1 MAERLKIKHIKFRAG
16 SVPNAPVLDVDI
28 PHVTV
33 VVGPNNSGKSQALR
47 ELEGW
52 CQGRNPEMLVIDEIE
67 LDWPDTFDDV
77 MSMLEPYKAPPPKN
91 HTPEL
96 DLFWIARPV
105 IRKGEEDIHMRV
117 SISKLRNRFEEKQSD
132 FFRGVFVRTFT
143 LRLDGRTRFDLVD
156 PKETGA
162 LDERPLNHI
171 WALFIDDDGREK
183 VRKFT
188 AEAFGK
194 HFVIDPT
201 GMKEFRV
208 RLSDREPD
216 STTEEQALDHK
227 SRSFHGDAA
236 LISDL
241 GDGVRTS
248 VGLVSAVMS
257 VAQRIL
263 LIDEPEAFLHPT
275 LARRVGRTLAKTAR
289 EREASLV
296 AATHSAEFLY
306 GCIQEAPD
314 LRIVRL
320 TFDENI
326 PTARSI
332 EPDEIV
338 KLMNDPLLR
347 SANALRALFHRGVV
361 VTEADADRA
370 FYDEINHRLLQNDRG
385 IEDALFM
392 NAQNWQTIPRIVRP
406 LRRLGIAA
414 AAVFDFDVLM
424 DQDFRHIWPLLHEDN
439 NVPQP
444 MKDERNDIKDL
455 MENIGRETCKAS
467 GIDAFQDGDKQTVE
481 QFLAN
486 MAEFGIF
493 FVPVG
498 ELECWLADLGV
509 GRTQSKA
516 VWITNMFTK
525 LGSDPKE
532 ANYVAPKQTD
542 VWEFIGQIEAWIA
555 NPNRRGIPR

>member
-1 MAERLKIKHIKFRAG
+1 MAERLKIKRIKFQAG
-16 SVPNAPVLDVDI
+16 SVPNTPGLDIEI
-28 PHVTV
+28 PNVTV

-47 ELEGW
+47 ELEVW
-52 CQGRNPEMLVIDEIE
+52 CQGQNPEMLVIDEIE
-67 LDWPDTFDDV
+67 LDWPDTFDEM
-77 MSMLEPYKAPPPKN
+77 MSMLESHKAAPPKGR
-91 HTPEL
+91 ESQIGY
-96 DLFWIARPV
+96 FWITRPT
-105 IRKGEEDIHMRV
+105 IRKGEEEFYQQVNED
-117 SISKLRNRFEEKQSD
+117 KLSRGFANKSN
-132 FFRGVFVRTFT
+132 FFRSIFARTFT

-162 LDERPLNHI
+162 LDEPPLNHI

-183 VRKFT
+183 VRNFT

-201 GMKEFRV
+201 GMKKFRV
-208 RLSDREPD
+208 RLSDREPV
-216 STTEEQALDHK
+216 STTEEQSLDHT
-227 SRSFHGDAA
+227 SRTFHGNAA

-275 LARRVGRTLAKTAR
+275 LARRVGRTLAETAR

-306 GCIQEAPD
+306 GCIQAAPD

-338 KLMNDPLLR
+338 NLMNDPLLR
-347 SANALRALFHRGVV
+347 SVNALRALFHKGVV

-370 FYDEINHRLLQNDRG
+370 FYDEINHRLLQTDRG
-385 IEDALFM
+385 IEDGLFM
-392 NAQNWQTIPRIVRP
+392 NAQNWQTIPRIIHP

-424 DQDFRHIWPLLHEDN
+424 DQDFRRIWPLLHEDDD
-439 NVPQP
+439 VLQP
-444 MKDERNDIKDL
+444 MQNERNNIKIL
-455 MENIGRETCKAS
+455 MEDTGRERCKES
-467 GIDAFQDGDKQTVE
+467 GINAFEDGDKQTVE
-481 QFLAN
+481 QFLAK
-486 MAEFGIF
+486 MAEFGVF

-498 ELECWLADLGV
+498 ELEYWLADLRV
-509 GRTQSKA
+509 ARVRNKTT
-516 VWITNMFTK
+516 WIMNMFTR
-525 LGSDPKE
+525 LGSDPSE
-532 ANYVAPKQTD
+532 ADYVTPEQTD

-555 NPNRRGIPR
+555 DPNRRGIPQ

>member
-1 MAERLKIKHIKFRAG
+1 MAERLKIKRIKFQAG
-16 SVPNAPVLDVDI
+16 SVPNTPGLDIEI
-28 PHVTV
+28 PNVTV

-47 ELEGW
+47 EIEAW
-52 CQGRNPEMLVIDEIE
+52 CQGQNPEMLVIDEIE
-67 LDWPDTFDDV
+67 LDWPDTFDEM
-77 MSMLEPYKAPPPKN
+77 MSMLESHKAAPPKGRESQIG
-91 HTPEL
+91 H
-96 DLFWIARPV
+96 FWITRPT
-105 IRKGEEDIHMRV
+105 IRKGEEEFYQQVNED
-117 SISKLRNRFEEKQSD
+117 KLSRGFANKSN
-132 FFRGVFVRTFT
+132 FFRSIFVRTFT

-156 PKETGA
+156 PKETGDTI
-162 LDERPLNHI
+162 DEPPKNHL
-171 WALFIDDDGREK
+171 WALFVDPDGREK

-188 AEAFGK
+188 EEAFEK
-194 HFVIDPT
+194 HFVIDPH
-201 GMKEFRV
+201 GMTVFKIRF
-208 RLSDREPD
+208 SDRKPD
-216 STTEEQALDHK
+216 SETEEQALDDT
-227 SRSFHGDAA
+227 SRKFHRKAT

-241 GDGVRTS
+241 GDGVRAS

-338 KLMNDPLLR
+338 NLMNDPLLR
-347 SANALRALFHRGVV
+347 SVNALRALFHKGVV

-370 FYDEINHRLLQNDRG
+370 FYDEINHRLLQTDQG
-385 IEDALFM
+385 IEDGLFM
-392 NAQNWQTIPRIVRP
+392 NAQNWQTIPRIVHP

-424 DQDFRHIWPLLHEDN
+424 DQDFQHIWPLLHEDN
-439 NVPQP
+439 SVLQP
-444 MKDERNDIKDL
+444 IQNERNDIKDL
-455 MENIGRETCKAS
+455 MENIGRETCKAL
-467 GIDAFQDGDKQTVE
+467 GINAFEDGDKQTIE
-481 QFLAN
+481 QFLER
-486 MAEFGIF
+486 MAKYGLF

-498 ELECWLADLGV
+498 ELECWLANLGV
-509 GRTQSKA
+509 LRVRNKTA
-516 VWITNMFTK
+516 WIMNMFTR
-525 LGSDPKE
+525 LGSDPSE
-532 ANYVAPKQTD
+532 AGYVTPEQTD
-542 VWEFIGQIEAWIA
+542 VWEFIKQIKAWIA
-555 NPNRRGIPR
+555 YPNRRGIPL

>member
-1 MAERLKIKHIKFRAG
+1 
-16 SVPNAPVLDVDI
+16 
-28 PHVTV
+28 
-33 VVGPNNSGKSQALR
+33 
-47 ELEGW
+47 
-52 CQGRNPEMLVIDEIE
+52 MLVIDEIE
-67 LDWPDTFDDV
+67 LDWPDTFDEM
-77 MSMLEPYKAPPPKN
+77 MSMLESHKAAPPKGR
-91 HTPEL
+91 ESQIGY
-96 DLFWIARPV
+96 FWITRPT
-105 IRKGEEDIHMRV
+105 IRKGEEEFYQQVNED
-117 SISKLRNRFEEKQSD
+117 KLSRGFVNKSN
-132 FFRGVFVRTFT
+132 FFRSIFARTFT

-162 LDERPLNHI
+162 LDEPPLNHI

-183 VRKFT
+183 VRNFT

-201 GMKEFRV
+201 GMKKFRV
-208 RLSDREPD
+208 RLSDREPV
-216 STTEEQALDHK
+216 STTEEQSLDHT
-227 SRSFHGDAA
+227 SRTFHGNAA

-275 LARRVGRTLAKTAR
+275 LARRVGRTLAETAR

-306 GCIQEAPD
+306 GCIQAAPD

-338 KLMNDPLLR
+338 NLMNDPLLR
-347 SANALRALFHRGVV
+347 SVNALRALFHKGVV

-370 FYDEINHRLLQNDRG
+370 FYDEINHRLLQTDRG
-385 IEDALFM
+385 IEDGLFM
-392 NAQNWQTIPRIVRP
+392 NAQNWQTIPRIIHP

-424 DQDFRHIWPLLHEDN
+424 DQDFRRIWPLLHEDDD
-439 NVPQP
+439 VLQP
-444 MKDERNDIKDL
+444 MQNERKNIKIL
-455 MENIGRETCKAS
+455 MEDTGRERCKES
-467 GIDAFQDGDKQTVE
+467 GINAFEDGDKQTVE
-481 QFLAN
+481 QFLAK
-486 MAEFGIF
+486 MAEFGVF

-498 ELECWLADLGV
+498 ELECWLADLRV
-509 GRTQSKA
+509 ARVRNKTT
-516 VWITNMFTK
+516 WIMNMFTR
-525 LGSDPKE
+525 LGSDPSE
-532 ANYVAPKQTD
+532 ADYVTPEQTD

-555 NPNRRGIPR
+555 DPNRRGIPQ

>member
-1 MAERLKIKHIKFRAG
+1 MAERLKIKRIKFQSG
-16 SVPNAPVLDVDI
+16 NVPNAPVLDVEI

-47 ELEGW
+47 ELEAW
-52 CQGRNPEMLVIDEIE
+52 CQGQNPEMLVIDEIE

-77 MSMLEPYKAPPPKN
+77 MSMLEPHKAAPP
-91 HTPEL
+91 
-96 DLFWIARPV
+96 
-105 IRKGEEDIHMRV
+105 KGEESQIGYFWITRPEIRKDEGQLYEQVDENHLSMSFEGNELNV
-117 SISKLRNRFEEKQSD
+117 LRR
-132 FFRGVFVRTFT
+132 VFVRTFT

-162 LDERPLNHI
+162 LDEPPQNHL

-188 AEAFGK
+188 TEAFGK

-201 GMKEFRV
+201 GMKEFRI
-208 RLSDREPD
+208 RLSDRKPD

-227 SRSFHGDAA
+227 SRIFHGDAA

-241 GDGVRTS
+241 GDGVRAS

-275 LARRVGRTLAKTAR
+275 LARRIGQTLAKTAR

-306 GCIQEAPD
+306 GCIQAAPD

-347 SANALRALFHRGVV
+347 SVNALRALFHKGVV

-370 FYDEINHRLLQNDRG
+370 FYDEINHRLLQTDRG
-385 IEDALFM
+385 IEDGLFM
-392 NAQNWQTIPRIVRP
+392 NAQNWQTIPRIVHP
-406 LRRLGIAA
+406 LRHLGIAA

-424 DQDFRHIWPLLHEDN
+424 DQDFKRIWPLLHEDD
-439 NVPQP
+439 NVLQP
-444 MKDERNDIKDL
+444 MKDERKDIKDM

-467 GIDAFQDGDKQTVE
+467 GIRAFQDGDKQTVE
-481 QFLAN
+481 QFLAE
-486 MAEFGIF
+486 MAEFGLF
-493 FVPVG
+493 FVSVG
-498 ELECWLADLGV
+498 ELECWLADLAV
-509 GRTQSKA
+509 ARVRDKA
-516 VWITNMFTK
+516 AWITNMFTR
-525 LGSDPKE
+525 LGSDPS
-532 ANYVAPKQTD
+532 AADYVAPGQTD
-542 VWEFIGQIEAWIA
+542 VWEFIGQIKAWIA